1 MRKFFAY
8 FVIILFAGVL
18 SLSFIAFT
26 NNPIK
31 KQKAETTFVTDTIKA
46 NCAHHEAAAG
56 AACAEH
62 KAVSSETATAPEK
75 KACCKEEAGKT
86 AAGECAQA
94 ATCKHQKETVAE
106 TK

>member
-1 MRKFFAY
+1 MKKFFAY
-8 FVIILFAGVL
+8 FVIILFAGVI
-18 SLSFIAFT
+18 SLSFIAFK

-46 NCAHHEAAAG
+46 KCAHHEAAAG

-62 KAVSSETATAPEK
+62 KAATAETASAPEK
-75 KACCKEEAGKT
+75 KACCKEAGQT
-86 AAGECAQA
+86 ASGECAQA
-94 ATCKHQKETVAE
+94 ATCKHHKETVAE